1 MPVHYKDQ
9 LTGDTCAI
17 IPAPFVSINKDHL
30 KGARGGKGDYAN
42 YGINIGSTF
51 RITLT
56 GTLVAFKGSPVGR
69 KDASDHFTW
78 VPDASASVSLG
89 GPYGDFYTGSTAN
102 GTQPSDQSVPSSQRL
117 TSILRK
123 QEALRELFKDGGT
136 LELVPV
142 DGDYAVVC
150 NPRVLSINFAEGNWY
165 DRCDYVV
172 ELEADTMRCDGIPDR
187 HKDSDPLSN
196 FVLGIS
202 AEDLESTILER
213 EQIYLDSFSE
223 DWSLEE
229 DTAEVESP
237 DYAHRTFRI
246 THNVTATGK
255 SHFNSTGNLVKPAW
269 EQAKEAVRYVINNP
283 SKDYPNATSTVPAG
297 ANFLDLAAGYN
308 GYNHTKVEN
317 IGESDGTYSV
327 TETWIL
333 ATVGAL
339 EDFQLSVRATLGT
352 PHTTISMDGTIKGL
366 ESKDPSVLAASGD
379 YPLPVY
385 DGVGN
390 VYNSTPIGSK
400 FFNAEAKF
408 NDLTNY
414 GTFNIASKVY
424 ARVNSAIQQT
434 LNTTPLSLSI
444 GVNKAAGEIT
454 YAVEYDTRPSNLVT
468 GAVSEE
474 ISINDTYPGDV
485 FASIPVLGRKTGPVL
500 QYVGTRTEYRRSL
513 SIDLVMG
520 SNYVYKP
527 NTNLFT
533 PEVNTLSYI
542 ATKPSLTNPQSAQ
555 IKSIIDGA
563 SPKNETGIEKWL
575 VSPSPAETWNPK
587 TGSWNFNI
595 EWVYELSQ

>member
-17 IPAPFVSINKDHL
+17 IPAPFVSINKDYL
-30 KGARGGKGDYAN
+30 KAARGNKGAYTD
-42 YGINIGSTF
+42 YGINIGKTF

-69 KDASDHFTW
+69 KDASDHFGW

-102 GTQPSDQSVPSSQRL
+102 GAQPSDQGVPPEQRL

-150 NPRVLSINFAEGNWY
+150 NPRVLSISFPEGNWY
-165 DRCDYVV
+165 DRCEYTI

-187 HKDSDPLSN
+187 DKDSDPLSN

-202 AEDLESTILER
+202 DEDLESTILEQ
-213 EQIYLDSFSE
+213 EQIYLESFSE

-229 DTAEVESP
+229 DVSQVESP

-246 THNVTATGK
+246 NHNVSATGK
-255 SHFNSTGNLVKPAW
+255 SHFNSYGKLVKPAW

-283 SKDYPNATSTVPAG
+283 KKDYPNATPTVPAG
-297 ANFLDLAAGYN
+297 ANFLDLASGYN

-327 TETWIL
+327 TETWVL

-339 EDFQLSVRATLGT
+339 EDFQVSIRASLGT
-352 PHTTISMDGTIKGL
+352 PYTTISMDGTITGL
-366 ESKDPSVLAASGD
+366 ESAAPEVLASLGD
-379 YPLPVY
+379 SPLPVY

-390 VYNSTPIGSK
+390 VSNPTPTGSK
-400 FFNAEAKF
+400 FANAEAKF

-424 ARVNSAIQQT
+424 ARVNSAIQQS
-434 LNTTPLSLSI
+434 LNTTPLSISV
-444 GVNKAAGEIT
+444 GVNKTAGEIT
-454 YAVEYDTRPSNLVT
+454 YAVEFDTRPSNLVT

-500 QYVGTRTEYRRSL
+500 QYVGTRTDYRRSL

-520 SNYVYKP
+520 SNYIYNP
-527 NTNLFT
+527 NTYLFT

-542 ATKPSLTNPQSAQ
+542 ATKPSLTSPQSAQ
-555 IKSIIDGA
+555 LKSIIDGA
-563 SPKNETGIEKWL
+563 SPKNELGILKWL
-575 VSPSPAETWNPK
+575 VSPSPAESWNPK
-587 TGSWNFNI
+587 TGAWNFSI
-595 EWVYELSQ
+595 EWVYELDQ